1 MELEND
7 NFTKTIKYKEK
18 INELDSGVN
27 LLLDE
32 FKKLYVIK
40 NMYPNDEEYQ
50 NLYENIINNLES
62 VLSKLFSISNEVQV
76 NIDKLNKQLFEFDDL
91 IRSERDKNKELKIK
105 LGIVENK
112 SNATFEMISDYKDI
126 YAKRYLRN
134 WSLLLSSIICIVAI
148 GTIYKKQGV

>member
-7 NFTKTIKYKEK
+7 NFTKTIQYKEK

-62 VLSKLFSISNEVQV
+62 VLSNLFSISNEVQV
-76 NIDKLNKQLFEFDDL
+76 NIDKLNKKLFEFDNL
-91 IRSERDKNKELKIK
+91 IRSEREKNKELKIK